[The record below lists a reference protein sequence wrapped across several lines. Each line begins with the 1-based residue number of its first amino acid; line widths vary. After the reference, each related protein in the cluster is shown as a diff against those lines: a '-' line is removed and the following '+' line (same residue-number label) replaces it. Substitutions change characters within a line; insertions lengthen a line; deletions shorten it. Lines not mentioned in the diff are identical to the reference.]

1 MSIRQFKTVTR
12 ALKTYVYL
20 KKYPTVAFFVVV
32 VVDYCVILQY
42 PKMERHLIL
51 TNISLLK
58 TTKLKG

>member
-1 MSIRQFKTVTR
+1 MSIRQFKSVTR

-32 VVDYCVILQY
+32 VDYCVILQY
-42 PKMERHLIL
+42 PKIERDLIL

>member
-1 MSIRQFKTVTR
+1 MSIRQFKSVTT

-20 KKYPTVAFFVVV
+20 KKYPTVAFFVVA
-32 VVDYCVILQY
+32 VDYCVILQY
-42 PKMERHLIL
+42 PKTERDLIL